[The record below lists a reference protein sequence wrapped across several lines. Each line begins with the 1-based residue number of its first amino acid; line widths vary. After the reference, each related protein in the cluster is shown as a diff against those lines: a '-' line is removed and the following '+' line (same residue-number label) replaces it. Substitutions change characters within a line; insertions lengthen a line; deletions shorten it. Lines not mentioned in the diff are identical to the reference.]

1 MDLKKLQT
9 PLYEFYNTV
18 NARASQRLGDVC
30 RASNMANPQLP
41 PRAIKMVGGAAIEPI
56 CVNVNNVS
64 PRSCA
69 RRFSRSS
76 VESSRVLR
84 EIASPQLNKLEDEV
98 LDEIQDNPRFVRSPL
113 LTV

>member
-18 NARASQRLGDVC
+18 NAGVSQGVTDVC
-30 RASNMANPQLP
+30 RASSMTNPQLP
-41 PRAIKMVGGAAIEPI
+41 PRAIKMMGGAALEPI
-56 CVNVNNVS
+56 CVNLNNAS
-64 PRSCA
+64 PKSCA

-84 EIASPQLNKLEDEV
+84 EIASPQLNKLEDKV
-98 LDEIQDNPRFVRSPL
+98 DDDIQDNPRFV
-113 LTV
+113 